1 MIFTSSTLT
10 HCHSYPAGILPRFL
24 NIGDSPKPE
33 WWVWIFLFFKS
44 FLDFEIA
51 DDRFPAHGYVSA
63 PPPKMVPF
71 QLPPGVLRTP
81 FGWLRR
87 VRWQRRPARGWGASP
102 AAGRGVEGG
111 CNSRTWGACE
121 AYMPCVWLSWILV
134 QQFVD
139 PNICTNLSE
148 FTSIKIVE
156 WVYVLFRL
164 KELCNLS
171 FPRYYI
177 QHTHI
182 CIYLSIYLSIH
193 PSIYLS
199 IYLSKYIYIHVS

>member
-1 MIFTSSTLT
+1 MPEQQSSQKSSNSEPCFLLGYGYSYLTTPLQTTRASADAGFSLLALSLTAIHILLGFYQDFLTLGTPQSLNDGFESFFFFTS
-10 HCHSYPAGILPRFL
+10 FL
-24 NIGDSPKPE
+24 GFWDCRWSFPSPC
-33 WWVWIFLFFKS
+33 
-44 FLDFEIA
+44 
-51 DDRFPAHGYVSA
+51 YVSA

-148 FTSIKIVE
+148 FTSMKIVE
-156 WVYVLFRL
+156 WV
-164 KELCNLS
+164 
-171 FPRYYI
+171 
-177 QHTHI
+177 
-182 CIYLSIYLSIH
+182 
-193 PSIYLS
+193 
-199 IYLSKYIYIHVS
+199 